1 MPNSSY
7 RKSCTIGD
15 LVLYLLDTNHCSF
28 ILEGEPSVIETLQSH
43 AAETVS
49 TTVITAG
56 ELQFMVQ
63 NSRQRDSNSIRVRTF
78 LRRIHVYPIDLEIAT
93 LYGEFKAELIQFYGP
108 KEREKRKRIRLSEIG
123 VSENDLWIAATAI
136 QHELIVVSADR
147 DFQRMQQV
155 RAFGLESWA

>member
-1 MPNSSY
+1 MPKSSC
-7 RKSCTIGD
+7 RKSCPLGD

-28 ILEGEPSVIETLQSH
+28 ILEGEPSVIKAMQSH
-43 AAETVS
+43 AADTVS

-63 NSRQRDSNSIRVRTF
+63 NSRQRDSNSVRVTTF
-78 LRRIHVYPIDLEIAT
+78 LRRIHVYSIDLEIAT
-93 LYGEFKAELIQFYGP
+93 LYGEFKAELIRFYGP

-136 QHELIVVSADR
+136 RYELIVVSADR